1 MSSRKVEKYVNLK
14 KLKIEEQFIFI
25 FAQKIWDVRY
35 KEANLAWNFHPVPKI
50 CVRYSNWSAI
60 KVSAI

>member
-25 FAQKIWDVRY
+25 LAQKIWDVRY
-35 KEANLAWNFHPVPKI
+35 KEANLA
-50 CVRYSNWSAI
+50 
-60 KVSAI
+60 

>member
-14 KLKIEEQFIFI
+14 KLKVEEQFIFI

-35 KEANLAWNFHPVPKI
+35 KEANLA
-50 CVRYSNWSAI
+50 
-60 KVSAI
+60 

>member
-25 FAQKIWDVRY
+25 FAQKI
-35 KEANLAWNFHPVPKI
+35 
-50 CVRYSNWSAI
+50 
-60 KVSAI
+60 